1 MELPEPKYLYI
12 KKMGKLKIFKII
24 NKRRGFIMDI
34 AALSTAM
41 AQNKLMTDVSIAV
54 LDMAMDTFEE
64 QAGCIAE
71 MMEVPSDPSLGQNF
85 EAYF

>member
-1 MELPEPKYLYI
+1 
-12 KKMGKLKIFKII
+12 
-24 NKRRGFIMDI
+24 MDI

-71 MMEVPSDPSLGQNF
+71 MMEVPSDANLGQNF

>member
-1 MELPEPKYLYI
+1 
-12 KKMGKLKIFKII
+12 
-24 NKRRGFIMDI
+24 MDI

-64 QAGCIAE
+64 QAAL
-71 MMEVPSDPSLGQNF
+71 VW
-85 EAYF
+85 Y